1 MKSLSGGVE
10 TVTYRRASKA
20 EIQSKLKGK
29 CQQIPLERKKKRIL
43 LRQECSSLPVGFNQ
57 EKMEGDK
64 KQ

>member
-29 CQQIPLERKKKRIL
+29 YQQIPLERKKKRIL
-43 LRQECSSLPVGFNQ
+43 LRQECSSLPVWFNQ